1 MKILQF
7 LVSLTL
13 ISIPFYL
20 LRCKNFSW
28 CASPVPFT
36 LLEILILITFA
47 SWVIWKVYLVKNQEK
62 KLLGLYES
70 LRGPIFWPL
79 AAFLFFA
86 TISVFISP
94 DLRAAA
100 GIWKAYFIEPA
111 MLFVVISD
119 LSIRKK
125 SLAWVIT
132 PLILSGFWVATIAIW
147 QGLNKTH
154 PFALSTL
161 RAERV
166 TSIYTTPNAIGLYLG
181 SLFFVALGSL
191 IDLIKSKKLNWQGI
205 CVAAFFAISLI
216 FFALAIYLSGSRGAI
231 LALILASLFYG
242 CIVIYTRVRDRI
254 KKFVRFA
261 FMLGMAVFLLFS
273 VFYFINIDNAVSK
286 SSRNVKNSA
295 VSRLCIWQAT
305 KNMVVEK
312 TISGVGLSGFQ
323 EIYPRY
329 ATCETFSYLY
339 PHNIFLNFW
348 SEIGLFGLL
357 AFLWVVYSY
366 LKAISGFLKSFLA
379 IGLFSL
385 MIYVFA
391 HGFVDVPYF
400 KNDLSTEMWVFF
412 AMVAWFYNKASEI

>member
-13 ISIPFYL
+13 ISIPLYWV
-20 LRCKNFSW
+20 RCKNFSW

-36 LLEILILITFA
+36 LLEILILTTFT

-79 AAFLFFA
+79 VAFLFFA

-132 PLILSGFWVATIAIW
+132 PLIFSGFLVAIIAIW

-181 SLFFVALGSL
+181 PLFFVALGSL

-205 CVAAFFAISLI
+205 CIATFLAISLI

-242 CIVIYTRVRDRI
+242 CVVIYTRLRSRI

-261 FMLGMAVFLLFS
+261 FMLGIAMVLLFS
-273 VFYFINIDNAVSK
+273 ALYFINIDNAVSK
-286 SSRNVKNSA
+286 SSLNVNNSV

-305 KNMVVEK
+305 KNMVAEK

-323 EIYPRY
+323 EIYPHY
-329 ATCETFSYLY
+329 ATCEPFSYLY

-366 LKAISGFLKSFLA
+366 SRAISRFLKSFLA

-412 AMVAWFYNKASEI
+412 AMVAWFYKKAGEI